1 MPYGSERASGGS
13 NPGWMGGGAQS
24 TSTYVPRGGPDYSG
38 AKKRREAAADALKIT
53 PVAAASPNP
62 TTRTP
67 EPITNSGSYTGGG
80 GTVDSENRPGG
91 RKRRMAST
99 SFASTELL
107 G

>member
-1 MPYGSERASGGS
+1 MPYGSERYSGGS
-13 NPGWMGGGAQS
+13 SGTNPGWMGGGAQS
-24 TSTYVPRGGPDYSG
+24 KSTYVPRGGPSYGS
-38 AKKRREAAADALKIT
+38 ASKALAPKKVEPKV
-53 PVAAASPNP
+53 PASPNP

-67 EPITNSGSYTGGG
+67 EPVTNSGAYTGGG

-99 SFASTELL
+99 SFASSELL